1 MPRILARHAASSRRT
16 GHAASSSVGIRFAAE
31 RQMLARLFRVA
42 FALDVHAMGALV
54 GLDILEAAL
63 CVAHGVELCARRTA
77 MRGAF
82 YHSVLLFALEFR
94 RD

>member
-1 MPRILARHAASSRRT
+1 
-16 GHAASSSVGIRFAAE
+16 
-31 RQMLARLFRVA
+31 MLARLFRLA
-42 FALDVHAMGALV
+42 LALDVHAMGAFV

-82 YHSVLLFALEFR
+82 CHHVLLSALELR
-94 RD
+94 RQDSKVR